1 MANGSVVAGPGAS
14 WAATSV
20 ERRGRGR
27 LGWFWRDG
35 QPNQKVVVPV
45 VYICGMLMNSLDS
58 TIVNVALATLSR
70 EFGVT
75 PASIEAVV
83 IGYLVSLAVFI
94 PASGWLGDRFG
105 TKRIFLLALGL
116 FTVASALC
124 GVAQSLEQLVFF
136 RVLQGAGG
144 GLLTPVGMAM
154 LYRTYA
160 PQERMAL
167 SRILMF
173 AVILGPASGPVLG
186 GLLIEQL
193 SWRWA
198 FYVNIPVGTMA
209 FLVGL
214 FFLKEHREAAPGRFD
229 IPGFVLAG
237 AGFALTMFALSDGA
251 TRGWDSPVILSTG
264 FLGIAILTAFVFV
277 ELRTAEPMVQL
288 RLLGNRL
295 FRSCLLVSMSAS
307 AGFIGVLF
315 VVPLFLQEARGASPL
330 ESGLSTFP
338 EAIGVVVSSQVVARL
353 YPRIGPSRLMA
364 GGLVIVASSMASLCT
379 IDLGSSEWL
388 VRGIMFMIGVGM
400 ACIFL
405 PNQAAGLATISREQ
419 TGRASTMFS
428 VQRQLGAA
436 LGVATLGSVLAAVG
450 PEKAGVAG
458 SLVPN
463 IDAYRA
469 AFLVAAGFALLGAV
483 LALWVPDEDAAET
496 MRRTAP

>member
-1 MANGSVVAGPGAS
+1 MMTRWG
-14 WAATSV
+14 
-20 ERRGRGR
+20 GRI
-27 LGWFWRDG
+27 WR
-35 QPNQKVVVPV
+35 NQKVVVAI
-45 VYICGMLMNSLDS
+45 VYVCGMLMNSLDS

-116 FTVASALC
+116 FTAASALC
-124 GVAQSLEQLVFF
+124 GVAQSREQLILF

-154 LYRTYA
+154 LYRTFA
-160 PQERMAL
+160 PHERMAL

-173 AVILGPASGPVLG
+173 TVILGPALGPILG
-186 GLLIEQL
+186 GVLIEQL

-198 FYVNIPVGTMA
+198 FYVNIPVGAFA
-209 FLVGL
+209 FLFGF
-214 FFLKEHREAAPGRFD
+214 FFLKEHREETPGRFD
-229 IPGFVLAG
+229 LPGFVLAG
-237 AGFALTMFALSDGA
+237 VGFALAMFALSDGA
-251 TRGWDSPVILSTG
+251 TRGWGSPVILTTG
-264 FLGIAILTAFVFV
+264 LLGIATLTVFVVV
-277 ELRTAEPMVQL
+277 ELRTAAPMVQL

-295 FRSCLLVSMSAS
+295 FRSCLLTSMSAS
-307 AGFIGVLF
+307 AGFVGVLF

-330 ESGLSTFP
+330 ESGLATFP
-338 EAIGVVVSSQVVARL
+338 EAIGVVVSSQIVARL
-353 YPRIGPSRLMA
+353 YPRFGPRRLMA
-364 GGLVIVASSMASLCT
+364 SGLVLVATAIASLCL
-379 IDLGSSEWL
+379 IDLESSVWL
-388 VRGIMFMIGVGM
+388 VRGTMFMVGVGM
-400 ACIFL
+400 AYIFL

-436 LGVATLGSVLAAVG
+436 VGVATLGSVLAAVG
-450 PEKAGVAG
+450 PEKIGADG

-463 IDAYRA
+463 IDAYWA
-469 AFLVAAGFALLGAV
+469 AFVAAAGFALLGAF
-483 LALWVPDEDAAET
+483 LALWVPDADAAET
-496 MRRTAP
+496 MRRRGGHG